1 MTIVTRASRT
11 PGSNWEA
18 KKIKLKMKYPQLTN
32 DDLSFDETKKEEML
46 KKLEVTLGKTVE
58 ELHDIIETL

>member
-1 MTIVTRASRT
+1 MIIARASRT

-18 KKIKLKMKYPQLTN
+18 KKIKLKMKYPQSTS

-46 KKLEVTLGKTVE
+46 KKLQATLGKTLS
-58 ELHDIIETL
+58 ELHDIVETL